1 MSDTSIVIAKP
12 FLNRRSTVVRTITKV
27 IGRINKIRIVTADG
41 SIGYEQLGDFDN
53 AFLEQYPDA
62 SPRVAVINKVL
73 EEEDVTRYA
82 VRCTIGES
90 AEPCYVLYN
99 FNVADS
105 ASDDENVDLVVEP
118 ADANVPIQAHYPTF
132 SVTSDPEVISDISLA
147 GSHLQRFLPILIQGY
162 ISLKDELE
170 YASTISEEQ
179 ISAANLLGEAYA
191 DVIVTALT
199 TPESVQSFNTAFGPD
214 CYGFAV
220 ERIGPVIVDTF
231 NAPDQ
236 TTRSLISVQVQ
247 TSFIQDS

>member
-1 MSDTSIVIAKP
+1 MANTSIVIARP

-27 IGRINKIRIVTADG
+27 IGRINRIRISDDG
-41 SIGYEQLGDFDN
+41 TGYEQLGDLD
-53 AFLEQYPDA
+53 ADFLAQYPDA

-82 VRCTIGES
+82 ILCPIGES

-99 FNVADS
+99 FNVADT
-105 ASDDENVDLVVEP
+105 AIEDDDEDDDEDEDE
-118 ADANVPIQAHYPTF
+118 DANVPIQAHYPTF

-199 TPESVQSFNTAFGPD
+199 IPESVQSFNTAFGPD
-214 CYGFAV
+214 CYGFSV